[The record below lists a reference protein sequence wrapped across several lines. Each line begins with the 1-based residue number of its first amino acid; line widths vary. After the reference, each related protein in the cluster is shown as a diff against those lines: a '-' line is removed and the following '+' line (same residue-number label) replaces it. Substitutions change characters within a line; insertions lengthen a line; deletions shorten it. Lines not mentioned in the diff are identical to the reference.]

1 MGMFDSFLIDWDHHT
16 VELQTKRF
24 ENVLERYRLGDVVAG
39 APAGVR
45 VLFDVIRLD
54 AAGRTLFRDEPE
66 GVVHT
71 VFLVLVHTVF
81 TDYEVVLGEPPPT
94 GIAARLAELKAA
106 WSDTARVLSRWTELL
121 GQRQRVNADLE
132 RRVRIALAA
141 IDYAQ
146 QPRPA
151 EGAPAR
157 PRLFP
162 RAEEERI
169 DRGED
174 PLAVLRSVLEAKVD
188 DTWARG
194 LRQPDALDEF
204 RL

>member
-1 MGMFDSFLIDWDHHT
+1 MGMFDSFLIDWDDHA

-45 VLFDVIRLD
+45 VLFDVVRLD
-54 AAGRTLFRDEPE
+54 ASGRTLFGDEPE

-81 TDYEVVLGEPPPT
+81 TDYEVVLGEPPPA
-94 GIAARLAELKAA
+94 GIAARLEELKAT
-106 WSDTARVLSRWTELL
+106 WSDTARVLSRWTVFL
-121 GQRQRVNADLE
+121 GQRQRENADLE
-132 RRVRIALAA
+132 RRVQRALVT
-141 IDYAQ
+141 IEYAQ
-146 QPRPA
+146 EPRPA

-174 PLAVLRSVLEAKVD
+174 ALVVLRSVLEAKVD
-188 DTWARG
+188 DPWAPG
-194 LRQPDALDEF
+194 LRQPDPLDEF